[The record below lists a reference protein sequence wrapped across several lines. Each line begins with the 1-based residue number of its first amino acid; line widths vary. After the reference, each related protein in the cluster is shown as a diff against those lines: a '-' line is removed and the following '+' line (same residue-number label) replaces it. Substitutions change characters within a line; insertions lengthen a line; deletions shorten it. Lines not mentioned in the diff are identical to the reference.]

1 MKCSFCLLDQDND
14 GVCGGQA
21 YICRQCILTAGE
33 AISSTGPDTRSQL
46 KRVSLHAKPI
56 LNPIEFV
63 ASLGGLHDFRI
74 DGLAF
79 DTDPQTL
86 TLATSAHFEDPP
98 EYQGE
103 IPGVLIF
110 DGVSEV
116 STDVDGA
123 EGLRISNFNIE
134 ATPSGLALE
143 IDLNIGGGARTVGR
157 KAIGA
162 KFKTLSAFMR
172 TVQTVNVR
180 S

>member
-1 MKCSFCLLDQDND
+1 VKCSFCLLDRDND

-21 YICRQCILTAGE
+21 YICRQCIQTAGE
-33 AISSTGPDTRSQL
+33 AISSGDPNTRSLL

-63 ASLGGLHDFRI
+63 TSLGGLHDFRI

-79 DTDPQTL
+79 DTDAQTL
-86 TLATSAHFEDPP
+86 TLATSVHFDDPP

-103 IPGVLIF
+103 TPGVLIF

-116 STDVDGA
+116 STDVDGD
-123 EGLRISNFNIE
+123 EGLRISNFDIQ

-143 IDLNIGGGARTVGR
+143 IDLNIGGGPRTGGR
-157 KAIGA
+157 KAIEA
-162 KFKTLSAFMR
+162 KFKTLSAFFAG
-172 TVQTVNVR
+172 
-180 S
+180 SSDG